1 MYQFYVS
8 MVCFYWNNSTC
19 VENSKVEANMQ
30 PVGLH
35 WLNSEADDLAEDDNV
50 VYGSQDPMIIPDS
63 SQDDVVEGFGQN
75 FVMTFTK
82 Y

>member
-1 MYQFYVS
+1 
-8 MVCFYWNNSTC
+8 
-19 VENSKVEANMQ
+19 MQ

-82 Y
+82 N

>member
-1 MYQFYVS
+1 
-8 MVCFYWNNSTC
+8 
-19 VENSKVEANMQ
+19 MQ

-63 SQDDVVEGFGQN
+63 SQDDVVEGLGQN
-75 FVMTFTK
+75 FFMNFTK
-82 Y
+82 CNFF